1 MQGYLNYKQ
10 IPKPLKLEGL
20 TVEIGFGNG
29 DFLVALAQKHPE
41 KTFLGIELSAIS
53 IEKLLKKIK
62 NACLRN
68 IYCVRLNAYWAF
80 WLLLEDESI
89 ETIYMNYPDPWFKKR
104 HHKRRLTRPPNLYLF
119 SRRLKTGGE
128 IRLRT
133 DDREFLDYT
142 LESAKEVGSF
152 EISVKTIRP
161 EEPLTKYEAKWLS
174 QGKTLY
180 ALILKKVKPPR
191 EVPHP
196 KIEEVETVFPI
207 RVPNIKNLPEVTQK
221 TFRPRETL
229 VIRTFNVWEKGEDRM
244 LEVLLSEE
252 GYVQRFLIFIK
263 KKREGYQ
270 MDISGFSE
278 VLKTRGLQEALEFLA
293 SKVSA

>member
-1 MQGYLNYKQ
+1 
-10 IPKPLKLEGL
+10 
-20 TVEIGFGNG
+20 
-29 DFLVALAQKHPE
+29 
-41 KTFLGIELSAIS
+41 S
-53 IEKLLKKIK
+53 IEKFLKKIK

-68 IYCVRLNAYWAF
+68 IYCVRLDAYWAF